1 MNRYNRRTNMP
12 VKTKAL
18 LMNLGAVLCW
28 SFVPLAVRFL
38 SSYYPALFQA
48 LFRYLAALIV
58 LWSFTVST
66 VGPKRLE
73 SDLPRLLC
81 LWPKILV
88 IALANYGF
96 QLTFTLSLYLLLPGL
111 ATLVHQSLVLFSV
124 LLAALLFPDE
134 RSMLKIALF
143 VIGVA
148 TAIIGVIM
156 TIVGSRSFGTFEF
169 NLGVFV
175 VLASALF
182 WALLGALIR
191 KWLGGVSTSFTLS
204 SVLTIVSLLFF
215 LTYLFTYRGLPV
227 PRAPAAVWAFLAL
240 SGLIGLGIGHSLYY
254 RAVPVLGIALS
265 SSMALLIPLLV
276 GVASF
281 FLFRERLTWVQLVG
295 GSGLLIGCYLVIRA
309 RFRYME

>member
-1 MNRYNRRTNMP
+1 MP
-12 VKTKAL
+12 AKTKAL

-38 SSYYPALFQA
+38 SSYYPALFQI

-58 LWSFTVST
+58 LWSFTVFT
-66 VGPKRLE
+66 VGPKKLE
-73 SDLPRLLC
+73 SELPQLLS

-96 QLTFTLSLYLLLPGL
+96 QLTFTLSLYLLYPGL
-111 ATLVHQSLVLFSV
+111 ATLVNQSLVLFSV
-124 LLAALLFPDE
+124 LLAALMFPDE
-134 RSMLKIALF
+134 RSMLRSALF
-143 VIGVA
+143 VIGVVV
-148 TAIIGVIM
+148 AIAGVIM
-156 TIVGSRSFGTFEF
+156 TIAGSRSFGTFEF
-169 NLGVFV
+169 NLGIFV

-191 KWLGGVSTSFTLS
+191 KWLGSVSTSFALS
-204 SVLTIVSLLFF
+204 SVFTIVTTLF
-215 LTYLFTYRGLPV
+215 LVTYLVAYGGFPV
-227 PRAPAAVWAFLAL
+227 PEAPPVIWAFLVV

-254 RAVPVLGIALS
+254 RAIAVLGIALS
-265 SSMALLIPLLV
+265 SSLALLIPLLV

-309 RFRYME
+309 RFRHME

>member
-1 MNRYNRRTNMP
+1 MP
-12 VKTKAL
+12 AKTKAL

-58 LWSFTVST
+58 LWAFTVFT
-66 VGPKRLE
+66 VGPKKLE
-73 SDLPRLLC
+73 SELPRLLS

-96 QLTFTLSLYLLLPGL
+96 QLTFTLSLYLLYPGL
-111 ATLVHQSLVLFSV
+111 ATLVNQSLVLFSV
-124 LLAALLFPDE
+124 LLAALMFPDE
-134 RSMLKIALF
+134 RSMLRSALF
-143 VIGVA
+143 VIGVGA
-148 TAIIGVIM
+148 AVAGVIM
-156 TIVGSRSFGTFEF
+156 TIVGSRNFGTLEF
-169 NLGVFV
+169 NLGIFV
-175 VLASALF
+175 VLASAVF

-191 KWLGGVSTSFTLS
+191 KWLGSVSTSFALS
-204 SVLTIVSLLFF
+204 SVFTIVTILF
-215 LTYLFTYRGLPV
+215 LVTYLVAYGGFPV
-227 PRAPAAVWAFLAL
+227 PQAPPVIWAFLVV

-254 RAVPVLGIALS
+254 RAIAVLGIALS
-265 SSMALLIPLLV
+265 SSLALLIPLLV

-295 GSGLLIGCYLVIRA
+295 GSGLLGGCYLVIRA
-309 RFRYME
+309 RFRHME

>member
-1 MNRYNRRTNMP
+1 MP

-28 SFVPLAVRFL
+28 SFVPPAVRFL

-58 LWSFTVST
+58 LWSFTVFT
-66 VGPKRLE
+66 VGPKKLE
-73 SDLPRLLC
+73 SELPRLLS

-96 QLTFTLSLYLLLPGL
+96 QLTFTLSLYLLYPGL
-111 ATLVHQSLVLFSV
+111 ATLVNQSLVLFSV
-124 LLAALLFPDE
+124 LLAALMFPDE
-134 RSMLKIALF
+134 RSMLRSALF
-143 VIGVA
+143 VIGVVV
-148 TAIIGVIM
+148 AIVGVIM
-156 TIVGSRSFGTFEF
+156 TIVGSRSFGTLEF
-169 NLGVFV
+169 NLGILL

-191 KWLGGVSTSFTLS
+191 KWLGGVSTSFALS
-204 SVLTIVSLLFF
+204 SVFTIVTALF
-215 LTYLFTYRGLPV
+215 LVTYLVAYGGFPV
-227 PRAPAAVWAFLAL
+227 PQAPPWIWAFLVV

-254 RAVPVLGIALS
+254 RAIAVLGIALS
-265 SSMALLIPLLV
+265 SSLALLIPLLV
-276 GVASF
+276 GIASF

-295 GSGLLIGCYLVIRA
+295 GSGLLIGCYLITRA
-309 RFRYME
+309 RFRHME

>member
-1 MNRYNRRTNMP
+1 MP
-12 VKTKAL
+12 AKTKAL
-18 LMNLGAVLCW
+18 LMNLGAVFCW

-38 SSYYPALFQA
+38 SSYYPALFQI

-58 LWSFTVST
+58 LWSFTVFT
-66 VGPKRLE
+66 VGPKKLE
-73 SDLPRLLC
+73 SELPRLLS

-96 QLTFTLSLYLLLPGL
+96 QLTFTLSLYLLYPGL
-111 ATLVHQSLVLFSV
+111 ATLVNQSLVLFSV
-124 LLAALLFPDE
+124 LLAALMFPDE
-134 RSMLKIALF
+134 RSMLRSALF
-143 VIGVA
+143 VIGVVV
-148 TAIIGVIM
+148 AIAGVIM
-156 TIVGSRSFGTFEF
+156 TIAGSRSFGTFEF
-169 NLGVFV
+169 NLGIFV

-191 KWLGGVSTSFTLS
+191 KWLGSVSTSFALS
-204 SVLTIVSLLFF
+204 SVFTIVTTLF
-215 LTYLFTYRGLPV
+215 LVTYLVAYGGFPV
-227 PRAPAAVWAFLAL
+227 PEAPPVIWAFLVV

-254 RAVPVLGIALS
+254 RAIAVLGIALS
-265 SSMALLIPLLV
+265 SSLALLIPLLV

-309 RFRYME
+309 RFRHME

>member
-1 MNRYNRRTNMP
+1 
-12 VKTKAL
+12 
-18 LMNLGAVLCW
+18 MNLGAVLCW

-58 LWSFTVST
+58 LWSFTFFT
-66 VGPKRLE
+66 VGPKKLGSE
-73 SDLPRLLC
+73 LPRLLS

-88 IALANYGF
+88 IALANFGF
-96 QLTFTLSLYLLLPGL
+96 QLTFTLSLYLLYPGL
-111 ATLVHQSLVLFSV
+111 ATLVNQSQVLFSV
-124 LLAALLFPDE
+124 LLAALMFPDE
-134 RSMLKIALF
+134 RSMLRSALF

-148 TAIIGVIM
+148 TAIAGVIL
-156 TIVGSRSFGTFEF
+156 TIVGSRNFGTVEF
-169 NLGVFV
+169 NLGIFV

-191 KWLGGVSTSFTLS
+191 KWLGSVSTSFALS
-204 SVLTIVSLLFF
+204 SVFTIVTILF
-215 LTYLFTYRGLPV
+215 LVTYLVAYGGFPV
-227 PRAPAAVWAFLAL
+227 PQAPPIIWAFLVV

-254 RAVPVLGIALS
+254 RAVAVLGIALS
-265 SSMALLIPLLV
+265 SSLALLIPLLV

-309 RFRYME
+309 RFRHMR

>member
-1 MNRYNRRTNMP
+1 MP
-12 VKTKAL
+12 AKTKAL

-58 LWSFTVST
+58 LWTFTVFT
-66 VGPKRLE
+66 VGPKKLE
-73 SDLPRLLC
+73 SELPRLLS

-96 QLTFTLSLYLLLPGL
+96 QLTFTLSLYLLYPGL
-111 ATLVHQSLVLFSV
+111 ATLVNQSLVLFSV
-124 LLAALLFPDE
+124 LLAALMFPDE
-134 RSMLKIALF
+134 RSMLRSALF
-143 VIGVA
+143 VIGVVV
-148 TAIIGVIM
+148 AIAGVIM
-156 TIVGSRSFGTFEF
+156 TIAGSRNFGTVEF
-169 NLGVFV
+169 NLGIFV
-175 VLASALF
+175 VLASAVF

-191 KWLGGVSTSFTLS
+191 KWLGSVSTSFALS
-204 SVLTIVSLLFF
+204 SVFSVVTILF
-215 LTYLFTYRGLPV
+215 LVTYLVAYGGFPV
-227 PRAPAAVWAFLAL
+227 PQAPPVIWAFLVV

-254 RAVPVLGIALS
+254 RAIAVLGIALS
-265 SSMALLIPLLV
+265 SSLALLIPLLV

-295 GSGLLIGCYLVIRA
+295 GSGLLSGCYLVIRA
-309 RFRYME
+309 RFRHME

>member
-1 MNRYNRRTNMP
+1 MP
-12 VKTKAL
+12 AKTTAL

-58 LWSFTVST
+58 LWTFTVFT
-66 VGPKRLE
+66 VGPKKLE
-73 SDLPRLLC
+73 TELPRLLS

-96 QLTFTLSLYLLLPGL
+96 QLTFTLSLYLLYPGL
-111 ATLVHQSLVLFSV
+111 ATLVNQSLVLFSV
-124 LLAALLFPDE
+124 LLAALMFPDE
-134 RSMLKIALF
+134 RSMLRSALF
-143 VIGVA
+143 VIGVVV
-148 TAIIGVIM
+148 AIAGVIM
-156 TIVGSRSFGTFEF
+156 TIVASRNFGTVEF
-169 NLGVFV
+169 NLGIFV
-175 VLASALF
+175 VLASAVF

-191 KWLGGVSTSFTLS
+191 KWLGSVSTSFALS
-204 SVLTIVSLLFF
+204 SVFTIVTILF
-215 LTYLFTYRGLPV
+215 LVTYLVAYGGFPV
-227 PRAPAAVWAFLAL
+227 PQAPPAIWAFLVV

-254 RAVPVLGIALS
+254 RAIAVLGIALS
-265 SSMALLIPLLV
+265 SSLALLIPLFV

-295 GSGLLIGCYLVIRA
+295 GSGLLSGCYLVIRA
-309 RFRYME
+309 RFRHME